1 MFIKECFIRKN
12 TEQLIYKLYKLGYEY
27 YRPLDNFKNVCTN
40 FGKNIDW
47 DWNESDRY
55 VIDAFDDGYI
65 YQFNKIMIDCG
76 TNEELFLAIAAL
88 RDDSDKHQFFTNCKE
103 WIQCEK
109 EDWIDEI
116 SSLCV
121 GGKYNYDK
129 NGELSVG
136 FHKATVGELIKHF
149 TV

>member
-1 MFIKECFIRKN
+1 MFTQQCFIRKS
-12 TEQLIYKLYKLGYEY
+12 TKSLTDRLYRLGGRSGRGFWHLDYLTILAAYGDYFRCLDDERGNDEY
-27 YRPLDNFKNVCTN
+27 LTSCGF
-40 FGKNIDW
+40 
-47 DWNESDRY
+47 
-55 VIDAFDDGYI
+55 
-65 YQFNKIMIDCG
+65 IDCV

-88 RDDSDKHQFFTNCKE
+88 RDDSDIHQWFTNGIE

-121 GGKYNYDK
+121 GGNYNYDK
-129 NGELSVG
+129 NGELSVD
-136 FHKATVGELIKHF
+136 FHKATVEELIKHF